1 MSILA
6 LIAGTLITA
15 AITEARAG
23 ALFDK
28 PTTPRT
34 EWRRVWLDPD
44 AWRYF
49 VGGKPVAEVGAV
61 DNGWRWSAGN
71 AQGIEREF
79 EDAQECAVEAVRN
92 G

>member
-1 MSILA
+1 MGIMA

-15 AITEARAG
+15 AVSEARAG

-34 EWRRVWLDPD
+34 EWRRVCLKPD
-44 AWRYF
+44 TWRYF
-49 VGGKPVAEVGAV
+49 SNGKPAAEIGAV

-79 EDAQECAVEAVRN
+79 EDAQECAVENVK
-92 G
+92 